1 MHRRTFLSATSV
13 LAASVGLGGGEARA
27 STPPARTLSVFNS
40 VSIDGFFTDEAND
53 MSWAHSQDAEWAKFM
68 STNASGEAELVFGRK
83 TYEMMARFWPS
94 KEAAQAMPDVARGM
108 NRMRKT
114 VFSHTLKAAEWENS
128 RLAPADLA
136 TEIRRMKSEAGP
148 NLLILGSGEIVA
160 QLTQAGLIDAYQLVV
175 VPIVL
180 GSGRTLFEGVT
191 GKPRLEL
198 TKTRAFEN
206 GNVVGWY
213 ERL

>member
-1 MHRRTFLSATSV
+1 M
-13 LAASVGLGGGEARA
+13 
-27 STPPARTLSVFNS
+27 PRTLSVFNS
-40 VSIDGFFTDEAND
+40 VSIDGFFTDDASD
-53 MSWAHSQDAEWAKFM
+53 MSWAHSPGSRVEQVHVHQRERRGRARVRPQDLRDDGPVLAQ
-68 STNASGEAELVFGRK
+68 
-83 TYEMMARFWPS
+83 
-94 KEAAQAMPDVARGM
+94 KEAAQAMPEVARGM

-114 VFSHTLKAAEWENS
+114 VFSHTLKSVDWENS
-128 RLAPADLA
+128 RVAQADLA
-136 TEIRRMKSEAGP
+136 TEIRRMKSEPGP

-198 TKTRAFEN
+198 TKTQAFSN
-206 GNVVGWY
+206 GNVVCWY
-213 ERL
+213 ERVAQLTMACIRLCDRQTVR

>member
-1 MHRRTFLSATSV
+1 M
-13 LAASVGLGGGEARA
+13 
-27 STPPARTLSVFNS
+27 FNS
-40 VSIDGFFTDEAND
+40 VSLDGFFTDEAND
-53 MSWAHSQDAEWAKFM
+53 MSWAHSQDAEWSKFM

-94 KEAAQAMPDVARGM
+94 KEAAQAMPEVARGM

-114 VFSHTLKAAEWENS
+114 VFSHTLKAADWENS
-128 RLAPADLA
+128 RVAQADLA
-136 TEIRRMKSEAGP
+136 TEIRRMKSAPGP

-198 TKTRAFEN
+198 TKTQVFSN
-206 GNVVGWY
+206 GNVVCWY
-213 ERL
+213 EL

>member
-13 LAASVGLGGGEARA
+13 LAASVGLGGGEAR
-27 STPPARTLSVFNS
+27 TLSVFNS
-40 VSIDGFFTDEAND
+40 VSLDGFFTDAGND
-53 MSWAHSQDAEWAKFM
+53 MSWAHTQDPEWNKFM

-94 KEAAQAMPDVARGM
+94 KEAAQAMPEVARGM

-114 VFSHTLKAAEWENS
+114 VFSHTLKAADWENS
-128 RLAPADLA
+128 RVAQVDLA
-136 TEIRRMKSEAGP
+136 TEIRRMKSEPGP

-213 ERL
+213 ERA

>member
-1 MHRRTFLSATSV
+1 MHRRDFLIFSSM
-13 LAASVGLGGGEARA
+13 LAAASRPILGAELPKETDMRKVV
-27 STPPARTLSVFNS
+27 VFNS
-40 VSIDGFFTDEAND
+40 ISLDGYFTDGTND
-53 MSWAHSQDAEWAKFM
+53 VAWAHKRDAEWQSFTAE
-68 STNASGEAELVFGRK
+68 NAGGDAELLFGRK
-83 TYEMMARFWPS
+83 TYEMMAGFWPTPQ
-94 KEAAQAMPDVARGM
+94 ALQAMPKVAESM

-114 VFSHTLKAAEWENS
+114 VFSHTLKSADWENS
-128 RLAPADLA
+128 RLAQADLA
-136 TEIRRMKSEAGP
+136 TEIRRMKSEPGP

-213 ERL
+213 ERA

>member
-1 MHRRTFLSATSV
+1 MRI
-13 LAASVGLGGGEARA
+13 
-27 STPPARTLSVFNS
+27 LSVFNS
-40 VSIDGFFTDEAND
+40 VSLDGFFTDDAND
-53 MSWAHSQDAEWAKFM
+53 MSWAHTQDPEWHKFM

-114 VFSHTLKAAEWENS
+114 VFSHTLKSADWENS
-128 RLAPADLA
+128 RIAQADLT
-136 TEIRRMKSEAGP
+136 TEIRRMKGEAGP

-191 GKPRLEL
+191 GKPRLKL
-198 TKTRAFEN
+198 TQTRAFAN

-213 ERL
+213 ESL